1 MADPVTPKAPPAS
14 FPVRTLR
21 FVSDVAVEL
30 PGQRGGGQS
39 SVTSQPQSATRAA
52 RYAIAFIP
60 AMRHHRIDYWA
71 PGVAKDAPPTET
83 RNVWEGHVS
92 SWEPA

>member
-1 MADPVTPKAPPAS
+1 MADPVPTKAPPAS

-21 FVSDVAVEL
+21 FVTDIAVEL
-30 PGQRGGGQS
+30 PGQRGGGSS
-39 SVTSQPQSATRAA
+39 SVTSRPPDAARGA
-52 RYAIAFIP
+52 RYAIAFYP

-71 PGVAKDAPPTET
+71 PGLEKDAPPTET